1 MSFPIN
7 DFNAAATEL
16 FERADRLST
25 YGQEIEE
32 RLKDAIATETSNQ
45 TRAKQDVE
53 REGARLKTLEER
65 YEKLKAAVDE
75 ARGGPTEDLV
85 GLIPDKEELSSLV
98 DVGAADAAAPQVAIA
113 KKSIKLAVEQI
124 KKILLLVDKTMKFA
138 QLTEIRDEVFN
149 AVTAQRRVV
158 EAAQERLRME
168 NVTLTVLDTVKTAG
182 ASMTSLAAETN
193 KLATAFISF
202 ATTLRDLN
210 NQPVTADTL
219 EKIVND
225 MEFYVEQARGA
236 RNKVILT

>member
-1 MSFPIN
+1 M
-7 DFNAAATEL
+7 T
-16 FERADRLST
+16 ST
-25 YGQEIEE
+25 RPRPSSSSAPTACQPTDKIIEE

-53 REGARLKTLEER
+53 REGARLKTIEER